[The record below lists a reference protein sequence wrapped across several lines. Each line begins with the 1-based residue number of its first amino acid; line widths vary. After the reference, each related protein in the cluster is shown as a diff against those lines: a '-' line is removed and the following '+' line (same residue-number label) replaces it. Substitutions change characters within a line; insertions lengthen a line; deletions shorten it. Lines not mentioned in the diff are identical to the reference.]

1 MKLNLRTYKQEETS
15 PAQACCVPI
24 FESQTS
30 EANISAYHPI
40 QAAGLLKRTALSMF
54 TSSNNNNNNNDND
67 NDNDNN
73 GNNSNNSNRSS
84 KKQQQHKYSC
94 DKDNTDNADNHN
106 QWNG

>member
-54 TSSNNNNNNNDND
+54 TSSSNNN

-94 DKDNTDNADNHN
+94 DKDNTDDADNHN

>member
-54 TSSNNNNNNNDND
+54 TSSNNNND

>member
-54 TSSNNNNNNNDND
+54 TSSNNNNDND

-73 GNNSNNSNRSS
+73 GNNSNNGNRSS

-106 QWNG
+106 Q